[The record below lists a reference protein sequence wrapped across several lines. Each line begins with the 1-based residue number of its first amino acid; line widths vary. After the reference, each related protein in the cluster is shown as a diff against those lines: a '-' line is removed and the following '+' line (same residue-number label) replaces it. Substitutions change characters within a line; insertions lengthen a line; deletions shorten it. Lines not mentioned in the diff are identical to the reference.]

1 MLVELQLNINNDIRL
16 KRFIREYPNW
26 YKILN
31 RNPLMYKNFVND
43 MKEKYQITTSD
54 RLNKTLNSISMVQTF
69 LDVLK

>member
-1 MLVELQLNINNDIRL
+1 MLEELQLNINNDIRL

>member
-69 LDVLK
+69 LYVLK